1 MTGAEAG
8 AGGLRPAGEIEM
20 YVEVEGDGPDLV
32 LLHGGGGTVDD
43 LAGLRS
49 ALRPGRR
56 LMLPEQRAHGRTPDV
71 GVLTYAQMAA
81 DTAALLEGMGARD
94 ADLVGWSDGGIIALM
109 IARDRPELVGHV
121 VAIGANVDSVG
132 APDPMSEQ
140 STAWFANATPADL
153 DFDMSVE
160 AKAKLL
166 AMWRSG
172 PEITVADL
180 AHVSPPVLIIS
191 GDRDL
196 VTLEH
201 TLATFH
207 ALPNAQLAVIPD
219 ADHHVPHARPDA
231 VAGLVEQFLDG
242 AATSPAAD

>member
-1 MTGAEAG
+1 
-8 AGGLRPAGEIEM
+8 M
-20 YVEVEGDGPDLV
+20 YVEVDGEGPDLV

-43 LAGLRS
+43 LAGLRA
-49 ALRPGRR
+49 ALRAGHRVI
-56 LMLPEQRAHGRTPDV
+56 LPEQRAHGRTPDE
-71 GVLTYAQMAA
+71 GELTYAQMAA
-81 DTAALLEGMGARD
+81 DTAALLDAMMIRD

-109 IARDRPELVGHV
+109 VARDRPELVGHI
-121 VAIGANVDSVG
+121 VAIGANVDSAG

-166 AMWRSG
+166 TMWKSG

-180 AHVSPPVLIIS
+180 ARVSPPVLIIS

-201 TLATFH
+201 TLAMFH
-207 ALPNAQLAVIPD
+207 ALPAAQLAIIP
-219 ADHHVPHARPDA
+219 AANHHVPQSRPDA
-231 VAGLVEQFLDG
+231 IAAIIVRFLDRSLEEAPG
-242 AATSPAAD
+242 AV